1 MYEYWSWW
9 MAGLALAGLSIGFRL
24 LTSRSLGVSGSWTKI
39 VFWKQEQE
47 KDIAADALLN
57 NKAAA
62 SNALLAAALAEFG
75 DDAVDK
81 SMDDDT
87 AAAQTPAA
95 TAAPR
100 QPVPWTA
107 HLVFL
112 LSMLLGAFLWAIQ
125 TSNFQIQ
132 FELSQLHTQLSGAGW
147 QTAFVLF
154 MGGLFVGIGT
164 QMAGGCA
171 SGHGLSGCSNFAP
184 ASLIATGVF
193 FGTAVLVAMSV
204 GVFL

>member
-1 MYEYWSWW
+1 MVEYWSWW
-9 MAGLALAGLSIGFRL
+9 IGGLALAGLSISFRL

-47 KDIAADALLN
+47 KDNAADALLN

-75 DDAVDK
+75 DEAVDK
-81 SMDDDT
+81 SMNDDT
-87 AAAQTPAA
+87 AAAQPPAA
-95 TAAPR
+95 AAVPK

-112 LSMLLGAFLWAIQ
+112 LSMLLGAFLWALQ
-125 TSNFQIQ
+125 TGNFHIQ
-132 FELSQLHTQLSGAGW
+132 FELSQMHTQLSGAGW
-147 QTAFVLF
+147 QTAIVLF

-164 QMAGGCA
+164 QMGGGCA
-171 SGHGLSGCSNFAP
+171 SGHGLSGCANFAP
-184 ASLIATGVF
+184 ASLLATGAF